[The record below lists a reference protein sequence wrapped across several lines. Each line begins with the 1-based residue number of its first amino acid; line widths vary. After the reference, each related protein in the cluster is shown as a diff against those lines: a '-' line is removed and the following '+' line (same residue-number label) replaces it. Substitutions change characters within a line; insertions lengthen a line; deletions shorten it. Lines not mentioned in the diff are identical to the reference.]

1 MPRYEAAIFN
11 QVVAR
16 DVQSGLKPRQLDEGW
31 ADTRYVEITA
41 TNDLDARR
49 KLEARY
55 PSSRGFVIQSVEQIG
70 D

>member
-16 DVQSGLKPRQLDEGW
+16 EIEEGLTPRQLDAGW
-31 ADTRYVEITA
+31 AETRYIEITA
-41 TNDLDARR
+41 SNDLDARR
-49 KLEARY
+49 KFEARY
-55 PSSRGFVIQSVEQIG
+55 PSQRGFVIQNISLIG